1 MRLLPRG
8 RRGAYSVLAVSSTA
22 FAAVVAAAAGLA
34 GAVQIAV
41 QGRLNERV
49 GSIEA
54 AATASVVGG
63 VLATGVLLLVRRSVG
78 GVGDAVSGPK
88 WQLLGGVMSICVILA
103 ITIAGPRIGVVAT
116 TAFLIA
122 AQFALATVI
131 DRFGWFG
138 VERVALSGSRVLGI
152 ALLVAGAA
160 LTLRR

>member
-1 MRLLPRG
+1 
-8 RRGAYSVLAVSSTA
+8 VSSTA
-22 FAAVVAAAAGLA
+22 FAAVLAAAAGLA

-54 AATASVVGG
+54 AATASIIGAA
-63 VLATGVLLLVRRSVG
+63 LAIGVLLAARRSLG
-78 GVGDAVSGPK
+78 GVGDAVGGPK
-88 WQLLGGVMSICVILA
+88 WQLLGGAMSIIIILS

-122 AQFALATVI
+122 AQFALAAVI
-131 DRFGWFG
+131 DQYGSFG
-138 VERVALSGSRVLGI
+138 VERVAFSWPRVVGI
-152 ALLVAGAA
+152 GLLVIGAA

>member
-1 MRLLPRG
+1 M
-8 RRGAYSVLAVSSTA
+8 SSTA
-22 FAAVVAAAAGLA
+22 FAAVLAAAAGLA

-54 AATASVVGG
+54 AATASVIGA
-63 VLATGVLLLVRRSVG
+63 VLAIVVLLAARRSLG
-78 GVGDAVSGPK
+78 GVGDAVAGPK
-88 WQLLGGVMSICVILA
+88 WQLLGGAMSILIILS

-122 AQFALATVI
+122 AQFALAAVI
-131 DRFGWFG
+131 DRYGWFG
-138 VERVALSGSRVLGI
+138 VEQVPLTWTRVLGLG
-152 ALLVAGAA
+152 LLIVGAA

>member
-1 MRLLPRG
+1 
-8 RRGAYSVLAVSSTA
+8 VSSTA
-22 FAAVVAAAAGLA
+22 FAAVLAAAAGLA

-54 AATASVVGG
+54 AATASVVGAA
-63 VLATGVLLLVRRSVG
+63 LALGVLLVARRSLG

-88 WQLLGGVMSICVILA
+88 WQLLGGAMSIIIILS

-122 AQFALATVI
+122 AQFALAAVI
-131 DRFGWFG
+131 DQYGWFG
-138 VERVALSGSRVLGI
+138 VDRVAFSWLRVLGI
-152 ALLVAGAA
+152 GLLVVGAA

>member
-1 MRLLPRG
+1 M
-8 RRGAYSVLAVSSTA
+8 SSTA
-22 FAAVVAAAAGLA
+22 FAAVLAAAAGLA

-54 AATASVVGG
+54 AATASVIGA
-63 VLATGVLLLVRRSVG
+63 VLAIVVLLAARRSLA
-78 GVGDAVSGPK
+78 GVGDAVAGPK
-88 WQLLGGVMSICVILA
+88 WQLLGGAMSILIILS

-122 AQFALATVI
+122 AQFALAAVI

-138 VERVALSGSRVLGI
+138 VDRVALTWPRGLGLV
-152 ALLVAGAA
+152 LLVVGAA
-160 LTLRR
+160 LPLRR